1 MKELSK
7 ISAVIITLNE
17 EEYIEECIQSLLPA
31 VDEVV
36 VVDSY
41 STDRTKEICK
51 KLGVEWYEQEWL
63 GYADT
68 KNWANSQASNDWVLS
83 IDADEILTPLL
94 ANSIQEVKINGLS
107 ESKVYSFNRLNNYC
121 GVWLKYAGWYP
132 DVKVRLFAK
141 NIAKWEGSVHEKLVF
156 NRSVSQFNLKGDLLH
171 YSIKN
176 KEDHIARVK
185 KYCKLEKPYAN
196 RLLAFLAATNTFIR
210 SYILKGGF
218 MAGRIGY
225 QVSIISAKAKF
236 WRGQT

>member
-1 MKELSK
+1 MKEPSK

-17 EEYIEECIQSLLPA
+17 EDYIEECIQSLMPV

-41 STDRTKEICK
+41 STDKTKEICK
-51 KLGVEWYEQEWL
+51 NLGVEWYEHKWM

-68 KNWANSQASNDWVLS
+68 KNWANYQASNDWVLA
-83 IDADEILTPLL
+83 IDADEVLTPLL
-94 ANSIQEVKINGLS
+94 ASSIQEAKIVGLS

-132 DVKVRLFAK
+132 DVKVRLFVK
-141 NIAKWEGSVHEKLVF
+141 NNAKWEGSVHEKLVF

-171 YSIKN
+171 YSIKD

-185 KYCKLEKPYAN
+185 KYCKLENPYPN
-196 RLLAFLAATNTFIR
+196 KLLAFLAATNTFIR
-210 SYILKGGF
+210 SYILKRGF